1 MPLISHQV
9 LYWSTMV
16 AALLGQFMLD
26 RNPTPAI
33 LICGAALV
41 LALLDGWW
49 YLSPIGSNWW
59 YPALFGVLGL
69 TMWQEPRGWFLMAWA
84 AVTIGTGLR
93 AEAIYRR
100 LNRAIAQER
109 ARVRRLEEMGF
120 APDSPFAGEPPDEPV
135 VVPPPPPVPLWR
147 YPVAIVLGLAAAWVG
162 AWCTRIFFHL
172 TNIQMDVLAFF
183 IGYLVGKAVVAGAGD
198 RSNRMLQVIA
208 AVLGGS
214 GVLYGRFLLLRW
226 RIFERFDLPYSSSQ
240 LVAVVRQFPRETLGM
255 WLVLFVA
262 LGTWTGWHY
271 ASIRRDRREEDAD
284 RSRSA

>member
-1 MPLISHQV
+1 
-9 LYWSTMV
+9 
-16 AALLGQFMLD
+16 
-26 RNPTPAI
+26 
-33 LICGAALV
+33 
-41 LALLDGWW
+41 
-49 YLSPIGSNWW
+49 
-59 YPALFGVLGL
+59 
-69 TMWQEPRGWFLMAWA
+69 MAWA